1 MCQNSRSYL
10 LCFIKLIKSTHQG
23 VKISMYVFHIGFQS
37 CEGTII
43 ALRCNKTFVNEITS
57 GQLAGILV
65 DQTCFYAEQGGQIYD
80 EGFIVKCGDEVSKPE
95 DLFCYSL
102 WIILVCSIIRYLVA
116 CMYSV
121 CIHSYTFVLICNSV
135 VLVNYNYN

>member
-1 MCQNSRSYL
+1 
-10 LCFIKLIKSTHQG
+10 
-23 VKISMYVFHIGFQS
+23 MYVFHIGFQS
-37 CEGTII
+37 CEGTVI

-80 EGFIVKCGDEVSKPE
+80 EGFIVKSGDEVSKPE

-102 WIILVCSIIRYLVA
+102 WIFLTCMFNYSGCSITLHVLCYICT
-116 CMYSV
+116 CMY
-121 CIHSYTFVLICNSV
+121 I
-135 VLVNYNYN
+135 